1 MITKTKNII
10 TICLMLIGLCFTCMS
25 NKYIFLTKNSPKEID
40 IVQVMNYP
48 MPHIIAR
55 YCKDYNVSLDDAKI
69 HEIELKRF
77 LILARKYDDGIDMF
91 SPEVDNLWHTFLLFT
106 KEYQQ
111 FCDDMFGKFIH
122 HDPVIEQV

>member
-1 MITKTKNII
+1 
-10 TICLMLIGLCFTCMS
+10 MLIGLCFTCMS